1 MKIFVMNLGT
11 TSFKFKL
18 FEMDGGEQVLASG
31 ELECVGSRSSHY
43 EIALA
48 TGQTRQGDAPVADH
62 GKAFGLC
69 FGVLRELGALRDMA
83 DLDAVGYKAV
93 HGGSLSGTRLVDE
106 QLMAEMERVTPL
118 APAHNPI
125 YLNAMRSIAREYPE
139 LKQVARFETSFHA
152 TIPEKRVV
160 YGVPYEWKQDWGIR
174 RYGFHGSSH
183 QYIAQTMAG
192 LEPEARKIVSC
203 HLGGSSSI
211 CAIENGQSVAT
222 SMGATLQSGLF
233 NNNRVGDFEV
243 FCLPMLLPHYD
254 NDLNKLLGVLSRESG
269 LLGLSGVSNDLRP
282 VQEAMEQGNA
292 RAKLAVETLADN
304 ILGFVGMYA
313 AYMNGLDGLVFTGGI
328 GLGSAVVRRLVCE
341 KLGYLGVQL
350 DEKANEGR
358 GDGCI
363 STEGSRVKV
372 WRLKTN
378 EELVVARCV
387 EEMLNAE

>member
-18 FEMDGGEQVLASG
+18 FEMDTEQVLARG
-31 ELECVGSRSSHY
+31 ELECVGSDSSHY
-43 EIALA
+43 EIYLQD
-48 TGQTRQGDAPVADH
+48 GQSRIGDEPVADH
-62 GKAFGLC
+62 GQAFGLC
-69 FGVLRELGALRDMA
+69 FGVLQALGALKDMS

-93 HGGSLSGTRLVDE
+93 HGGNLSGTCVVDGA
-106 QLMAEMERVTPL
+106 LMEEMERVTPL

-125 YLNAMRSIAREYPE
+125 YLNAMRAIAKNYPQ
-139 LKQVARFETSFHA
+139 LKQVARFETSFHG
-152 TIPEKRVV
+152 TIPEKRVT
-160 YGVPYEWKQDWGIR
+160 YGVPYEWKEDWGIR

-183 QYIAQTMAG
+183 QFIGQTMAEKG
-192 LEPEARKIVSC
+192 LKKVVSC

-211 CAIENGQSVAT
+211 CAIQDGKSVAT

-243 FCLPMLLPHYD
+243 FCLPMILPHYGG
-254 NDLNKLLGVLSRESG
+254 DLDKVLAVLGKGSG
-269 LLGLSGVSNDLRP
+269 LLGLSGISNDLRP
-282 VQEAMEQGNA
+282 VTEAMERGDH

-328 GLGSAVVRRLVCE
+328 GVGSAVIRKLVCDN
-341 KLGYLGVQL
+341 LGYLGVAL
-350 DEKANEGR
+350 DEKANEGF
-358 GDGCI
+358 DDACI
-363 STEGSRVKV
+363 STGPVQV
-372 WRLKTN
+372 WRIKTN

-387 EEMLNAE
+387 KEFIEN

>member
-18 FEMDGGEQVLASG
+18 FEMDGEQVLARG
-31 ELECVGSRSSHY
+31 ELECVGSASSHY
-43 EIALA
+43 EIYLDDG
-48 TGQTRQGDAPVADH
+48 TSRVGDAPVADH
-62 GKAFGLC
+62 GAAFDLC
-69 FGVLRELGALRDMA
+69 FGILQELGALKDMD

-93 HGGSLSGTRLVDE
+93 HGGALSGTCMVDE
-106 QLMAEMERVTPL
+106 ALMGEMQRVTPL

-125 YLNAMRSIAREYPE
+125 YLNAMRAVAKQYPQ
-139 LKQVARFETSFHA
+139 LRQVARFETSFHA
-152 TIPEKRVV
+152 TIPEKRVT
-160 YGVPYEWKQDWGIR
+160 YGVPYEWKENWGIR

-183 QYIAQTMAG
+183 QYIAQTMAEKG
-192 LEPEARKIVSC
+192 LRKIVSC

-211 CAIENGQSVAT
+211 CAIEDGRSVAT

-243 FCLPMLLPHYD
+243 FCLPMLLPHYGG
-254 NDLNKLLGVLSRESG
+254 DLDKVLTVLSKESG
-269 LLGLSGVSNDLRP
+269 LKGLSGISNDLRP
-282 VQEAMEQGNA
+282 VTEAMEAGDA

-328 GLGSAVVRRLVCE
+328 GVGSAVVRRLVCE
-341 KLGYLGVQL
+341 NLGYLGLVL
-350 DEKANEGR
+350 DEEKNR
-358 GDGCI
+358 GFEDGCI
-363 STEGSRVKV
+363 STAESRVQV
-372 WRLKTN
+372 WRIKTN

-387 EEMLNAE
+387 KEKLTMDN